1 MISERLLAVVR
12 CPDCGERVVPAARLR
27 QGNGGSPPEA
37 HEAAEAGNYRCT
49 GCGRTFQGGDYLDV
63 RPLRM
68 FEEQTKYLDEALH
81 ADARHERVSEPLL
94 GSRIRNGMLR
104 SFLAPKPGELVA
116 DLGCGS
122 GRAILWNR
130 DLGADV
136 VGVDIA
142 PFFSREAR
150 AQVDL
155 MLGDLRTL
163 PFADATFDKAWSLD
177 VLEHLSPEALDGML
191 AEAARVLKPGGALF
205 VYTHVRKNARIAIGL
220 RWINRFAQWLDRRGI
235 VDLRQEH
242 LRKSD
247 HLNPLRDIPH
257 LEQVADAA
265 GFRIGRIRYYTPI
278 VGGFVENILVRAAE
292 KALAQRAQRAH
303 ARKVPT
309 RQTPTPQLPSP
320 KNAETGLSGRTE
332 TEWTE
337 EAEAAHAA
345 AVREAR
351 AAAKERIAAR
361 GPTYLALRAVSFVMK
376 LDLLLFGRI
385 RSGPFF
391 ALLVKK

>member
-1 MISERLLAVVR
+1 
-12 CPDCGERVVPAARLR
+12 
-27 QGNGGSPPEA
+27 
-37 HEAAEAGNYRCT
+37 
-49 GCGRTFQGGDYLDV
+49 
-63 RPLRM
+63 M

-104 SFLAPKPGELVA
+104 SFLAPKPGDLVA

-163 PFADATFDKAWSLD
+163 PFADGTFDKAWSLD
-177 VLEHLSPEALDGML
+177 VLEHLSPEALDAML

-292 KALAQRAQRAH
+292 KALARRARA
-303 ARKVPT
+303 R
-309 RQTPTPQLPSP
+309 
-320 KNAETGLSGRTE
+320 AEGA
-332 TEWTE
+332 E
-337 EAEAAHAA
+337 EAEGAEGAEGADAA

-361 GPTYLALRAVSFVMK
+361 GPTYLALRAVSFVMT

-391 ALLVKK
+391 ALLIRK